1 MRKEMKRVLTVAA
14 IVSSL
19 IIAGGCAKQ
28 PVKSPEAAKPAPAA
42 PAAPAATAAKP
53 DVGAG
58 MGKEE
63 SLTDTAYRGDIDLAI
78 SEGRTSAGLFPV
90 YFDFDRS
97 NIRDD
102 QQNRAVSNGGF
113 MKDNASVR
121 LRIEGNCDERG
132 TSEYNLAL
140 GERRAM
146 SAKKFL
152 LDMGVAADRMD
163 TISYGEERP
172 LSFGRDDLSWSL
184 NRRADFVVIK

>member
-1 MRKEMKRVLTVAA
+1 MRKEMKRVLAVAA

-28 PVKSPEAAKPAPAA
+28 PVKAPEAAKPSPAPAVVTA
-42 PAAPAATAAKP
+42 PKP

-63 SLTDTAYRGDIDLAI
+63 SLTDTAWRGDIDLAI

-113 MKDNASVR
+113 MKDNASAR
-121 LRIEGNCDERG
+121 IRIEGNCDERG

-152 LDMGVAADRMD
+152 LDMGVAAARMD

-184 NRRADFVVIK
+184 NRRADFVAIK

>member
-19 IIAGGCAKQ
+19 LLAGGCAKQ
-28 PVKSPEAAKPAPAA
+28 PVKTAPDAGKPAPAA
-42 PAAPAATAAKP
+42 TAPKP
-53 DVGAG
+53 DVGSG
-58 MGKEE
+58 PGKEE
-63 SLTDTAYRGDIDLAI
+63 ALTDTAYRGDIDLAI
-78 SEGRTSAGLFPV
+78 SEGRTSAGFFPV

-102 QQNRAVSNGGF
+102 QQNRAANNGNA
-113 MKDNASVR
+113 MKDNAASR

-152 LDMGVAADRMD
+152 LDMGVAADRME

-172 LSFGRDDLSWSL
+172 LSFGRDELSWSL
-184 NRRADFVVIK
+184 NRRADFVIIK